1 MKKIITTVLLA
12 FNLFS
17 YSQTEYE
24 IIFLET
30 SVDEFDVIGSDEYEK
45 HNRTTQ
51 DITEKLLTEARSSA
65 KSEPIDGDVFDAKNM
80 IDGNMKT
87 CWLSTESPKNDF
99 VEIIIDLEENV
110 AVNSAQLLN
119 LYFVNGWRKNM
130 QSWKDYSR
138 IKKAYISINEMPYC
152 EVTLEDTYKF
162 QSMEL
167 DKFKVEKSKRYRFRI
182 KILEVYKGAKYPNV
196 AISDLQ
202 IIGKVK

>member
-1 MKKIITTVLLA
+1 MKKIITTILIA
-12 FNLFS
+12 FSMFT

-30 SVDEFDVIGSDEYEK
+30 SIDEFDVIGSDEYEQ

-51 DITEKLLTEARSSA
+51 DITEKLLAESRSSA
-65 KSEPIDGDVFDAKNM
+65 KSDPIGSDVFDAKNL

-87 CWLSTESPKNDF
+87 CWLSTETPKNDF
-99 VEIIIDLEENV
+99 IEVIIDLEENTL
-110 AVNSAQLLN
+110 VNSAQLQSF
-119 LYFVNGWRKNM
+119 YFVNGWRKNM
-130 QSWKDYSR
+130 QTWKDYSR

-167 DKFKVEKSKRYRFRI
+167 DKFKIEKSKRYRFRI
-182 KILEVYKGAKYPNV
+182 KILEVYQGAKYPNV
-196 AISDLQ
+196 ALSDIQ
-202 IIGKVK
+202 IIGKLK